1 MEVAKLKAKKIKE
14 GPKSEEEVK
23 DALDDLES
31 NLDPTKVIR
40 TLPGKK
46 FGPYFN
52 CSQFS
57 KLSPNIVNLV
67 PILDLPCS
75 SQNFGPNGSSGQEVL
90 SRSWV

>member
-1 MEVAKLKAKKIKE
+1 LEVAKLKAKKIKE

-46 FGPYFN
+46 IVLILIVLN
-52 CSQFS
+52 
-57 KLSPNIVNLV
+57 LVNLV
-67 PILDLPCS
+67 PI
-75 SQNFGPNGSSGQEVL
+75 
-90 SRSWV
+90 